1 MAYHKLR
8 QPKVYIPN
16 KSLHNF
22 SDAKRFGEL
31 VFCTEGTINREDVN
45 YIARLVSTAME
56 GAEAGDYIMISSLSV
71 INSIMCGIFVGK
83 FSRLNLLLFDDD
95 AQKYISRKIVLHE
108 VLNKGS
114 TNVKQSTRRGQ
125 DPSSGNSR

>member
-1 MAYHKLR
+1 MAHIKVR
-8 QPKVYIPN
+8 QPRVYIPN

-45 YIARLVSTAME
+45 HIARLVSTAME
-56 GAEAGDYIMISSLSV
+56 GVEANDYIMIASLSV

-83 FSRLNLLLFDDD
+83 FGRLNLLLFDDD
-95 AQKYISRKIVLHE
+95 TQRYISRKIVLQE
-108 VLNKGS
+108 VLDKGK
-114 TNVKQSTRRGQ
+114 TNGTSGKQSGRPVRQ
-125 DPSSGNSR
+125 